1 MTTDPGTGV
10 AGRPLWSRRL
20 ARLAANPS
28 GAIYGTIVAT
38 SVVAAGA
45 HDTSPGKLAL
55 ATAMTVLVFWLA
67 HIYAQVLQRGLHDQR
82 HHADVIR
89 TTVVEELAMVQA
101 PGLSILILALGAMSW
116 IDDRLAINLALA
128 NGVAQLLLWG
138 IAVARQ
144 LGLSWS
150 AALVAGLVDASLGVL
165 IIMLKALLH

>member
-1 MTTDPGTGV
+1 MTTDPETGV
-10 AGRPLWSRRL
+10 AGRPPRSRRR

-45 HDTSPGKLAL
+45 HDTSPGELAL
-55 ATAMTVLVFWLA
+55 ATAMTLLVFWLA
-67 HIYAQVLQRGLHDQR
+67 HVYAQILQRGMHDHR

-89 TTVVEELAMVQA
+89 TTVVEEFAMVEA
-101 PGLSILILALGAMSW
+101 PGLSIIILTLGAMSW

-150 AALVAGLVDASLGVL
+150 AALMVGLVYASLGVL
-165 IIMLKALLH
+165 IVMLKVLLH